1 MRLRHV
7 EFWKSLEEPS
17 VSKRVAAFVIDESHC
32 ITHWGDKFRD
42 AYASIGTLCAFVPSR
57 VPFLVTLATLTPQDL
72 TTIWKCVLMQHVSM
86 FHLNLGNDWPNIFW
100 KVIRMDG
107 GKSDLQVLSFLLP
120 DQDTPVNMQKLK
132 RRLVFFDDIF
142 LLMTAQRW
150 FQEHLPQHLRDH
162 VQCYNL
168 RHGVQSKFWVLTEFE
183 CGDVDILF
191 ASKAAGMV
199 RPNMNL

>member
-1 MRLRHV
+1 
-7 EFWKSLEEPS
+7 
-17 VSKRVAAFVIDESHC
+17 
-32 ITHWGDKFRD
+32 
-42 AYASIGTLCAFVPSR
+42 
-57 VPFLVTLATLTPQDL
+57 
-72 TTIWKCVLMQHVSM
+72 
-86 FHLNLGNDWPNIFW
+86 
-100 KVIRMDG
+100 MDG
-107 GKSDLQVLSFLLP
+107 GKSDLQALSFLLP

-168 RHGVQSKFWVLTEFE
+168 RCGVQSKFWVLTEFE

-191 ASKAAGMV
+191 ASEAAGMV